1 MHSMK
6 QTHTTLLWYQT
17 VLENVSG
24 IRSVMVQELYE
35 TLRHAP
41 ILEAKLLSWLHY

>member
-6 QTHTTLLWYQT
+6 QTHTALLWYQT
-17 VLENVSG
+17 VQENVSG
-24 IRSVMVQELYE
+24 IRSVMVLELYE

-41 ILEAKLLSWLHY
+41 ILEAKLLS